1 MQAAIY
7 VGKNYSEN
15 LHSATDEKPTV
26 HKLFDVT
33 QKLISEQN
41 LEISGV
47 SELSWGI
54 STWEKLTLVND
65 GRGDQAHEGKSLCIL
80 RDSVICVG
88 KVREY
93 PQSDV
98 DCEKIVEW
106 FESTNQYR

>member
-1 MQAAIY
+1 MF

-15 LHSATDEKPTV
+15 LHSVRNTDEKSTE

-33 QKLISEQN
+33 KKLISEQN

-54 STWEKLTLVND
+54 SKWEKLTLVND
-65 GRGDQAHEGKSLCIL
+65 GRGDQAHEGKSLCTL
-80 RDSVICVG
+80 RDSVTCVG

-93 PQSDV
+93 PQSDI
-98 DCEKIVEW
+98 DWEKIMEW
-106 FESTNQYR
+106 FKTTNQCR

>member
-1 MQAAIY
+1 MPRSLLFFEIFVTSSTQAALF

-15 LHSATDEKPTV
+15 LRSARNTDEKPTV

-54 STWEKLTLVND
+54 STWEKLTLVKD
-65 GRGDQAHEGKSLCIL
+65 GRGDLAHEGKSLCIL
-80 RDSVICVG
+80 RDSEICVG
-88 KVREY
+88 KVRE
-93 PQSDV
+93 
-98 DCEKIVEW
+98 
-106 FESTNQYR
+106 